1 MRPLRCAL
9 FSVCILLCGHAPA
22 AEPEAEKIKLPLP
35 WKQGEVLHYAAERV
49 KTETAP
55 GKREKSV
62 ATSKGTVATLE
73 VGKDGYL
80 QQWSWSESKEEV
92 LEGDKSRQAAFAQA
106 AAELEKIAL
115 LVEMDAEG
123 HYSRLRN
130 VDGIGQQMLGALRP
144 ILLKQVDDELQK
156 QSAAMDAAQ
165 RAKARQASMD
175 MLDAFLKRFAEPR
188 MLENLLTKDI
198 QNVLAFSG
206 AVVVIAT
213 VVVLIPG
220 APLVPILFLTQALN
234 AVLLLGVL
242 PFLMALGRDRGVM
255 GDHVLGPAGRWATGL
270 AFVLVAAAVVALLAL
285 TVF

>member
-35 WKQGEVLHYAAERV
+35 WKQGEVLHYATERV

-130 VDGIGQQMLGALRP
+130 VDGIGQQMLGAM
-144 ILLKQVDDELQK
+144 E
-156 QSAAMDAAQ
+156 DAAGAEADI
-165 RAKARQASMD
+165 AK
-175 MLDAFLKRFAEPR
+175 
-188 MLENLLTKDI
+188 
-198 QNVLAFSG
+198 
-206 AVVVIAT
+206 
-213 VVVLIPG
+213 
-220 APLVPILFLTQALN
+220 
-234 AVLLLGVL
+234 
-242 PFLMALGRDRGVM
+242 
-255 GDHVLGPAGRWATGL
+255 GL
-270 AFVLVAAAVVALLAL
+270 ALDPKVAERYAGYGVK
-285 TVF
+285 